1 MQVEIASI
9 RSRNRIRHQV
19 EDIETLAESMNRL
32 GQLHP
37 VLLTRRKILVAGKR
51 RMEAAKLL
59 GWTTIEANV
68 VGQADAL
75 KLLEI
80 ELEENVQRLP
90 LSQEELGKALT
101 RLEVLRHP
109 GFFRRIWNAIVA
121 FVQSI
126 FL

>member
-1 MQVEIASI
+1 VQVEIASI